1 MANNVLTKGK
11 NPSIPSPTT
20 KPIKSVMEKFGL
32 TSVNSTP
39 PPAPT
44 HQTKK

>member
-1 MANNVLTKGK
+1 MANNALIKGK
-11 NPSIPSPTT
+11 DPSTPPPTT